1 MVPASTVLQAASTV
15 VTLQIAMV
23 NIDEYERL
31 EKIGEGTYGVV
42 YKARSIRTNQIVAL
56 KRIRLDSDCEGVP
69 STAIREISFLKELSE
84 DYNIV
89 KLVFRLE
96 SYHYY
101 LLCRMQL
108 FLSKSSSNTT
118 ENRDS
123 NSNPRFTIYENS

>member
-108 FLSKSSSNTT
+108 FLSKCSSNTT
-118 ENRDS
+118 ENRDP
-123 NSNPRFTIYENS
+123 NSNPRRTIYENS